1 MQITKPKKYEV
12 LELQQKGKLIIT
24 EDVKKKIDQ
33 MHNRIGSVEWCGF
46 IFYEKVEGNIS
57 NPKTYVAKTT
67 DIYMMDIGSHS
78 YTESGKSLRSYS
90 YAS

>member
-1 MQITKPKKYEV
+1 MQITKKQYEV

-46 IFYEKVEGNIS
+46 IFYEKV
-57 NPKTYVAKTT
+57 
-67 DIYMMDIGSHS
+67 
-78 YTESGKSLRSYS
+78 
-90 YAS
+90 